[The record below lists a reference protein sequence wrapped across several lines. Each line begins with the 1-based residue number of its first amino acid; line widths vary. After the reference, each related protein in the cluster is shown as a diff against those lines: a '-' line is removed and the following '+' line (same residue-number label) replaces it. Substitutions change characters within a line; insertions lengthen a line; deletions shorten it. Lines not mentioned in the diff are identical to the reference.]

1 MTEKELMQAAVENA
15 VETSDPELISKQ
27 KYLYKTFEIWTE
39 NIDLEDRDNPENK
52 SALKLLSLVN
62 KWLSGVVKDGRYYW
76 CIDTNLH
83 YHDNGV
89 DFSASE
95 DASKKEV
102 KEFKLPN
109 AFKEV
114 SEKVFYGDLRDI
126 TARIYDNG
134 AIEIEWYQ
142 STECL
147 IPEKLISK
155 ENESIMR
162 HHLMRHHLR
171 EDALPLPRKQH
182 QALIDTINRC
192 DAELVYKEEILEDW
206 REVMTEDFDKED
218 PSFALEFKLIDNLIS
233 QLGSALKDGERY
245 YWARD
250 TYYPSYEDEEFNEF
264 DYFYNVKHTS
274 TEVKLTPEEI
284 KYCKDNGGDWLH
296 ATATVFEDGV
306 VGIDWDTYLGYGD
319 CFIPERLVRH
329 VKRSGESDYDDE
341 VNELDLDF

>member
-27 KYLYKTFEIWTE
+27 EYLDKTFEIWTE
-39 NIDLEDRDNPENK
+39 NIDLEDKDSPENK

-83 YHDNGV
+83 YHDNNV
-89 DFSASE
+89 DFNASE
-95 DASKKEV
+95 DVSKKEV

-109 AFKEV
+109 AFKEI
-114 SEKVFYGDLRDI
+114 SEEVFYGDLRDI

-155 ENESIMR
+155 ENESIRR
-162 HHLMRHHLR
+162 HYLR
-171 EDALPLPRKQH
+171 EDTLHSKLH
-182 QALIDTINRC
+182 QALIDTINNH
-192 DAELVYKEEILEDW
+192 DAELVSKEEILEDW
-206 REVMTEDFDKED
+206 RETMTEDFDEED
-218 PSFALEFKLIDNLIS
+218 PSFAPNFKMVDSIIS

-250 TYYPSYEDEEFNEF
+250 TYAPIYEDDDFNEV
-264 DYFYNVKHTS
+264 DYEDKVKHTS

-284 KYCKDNGGDWLH
+284 RYCKDNGGDWLH

-306 VGIDWDTYLGYGD
+306 VVIDWNTYLGYGD
-319 CFIPERLVRH
+319 CFIPERLVG
-329 VKRSGESDYDDE
+329 SIDQDDESDDDE

>member
-27 KYLYKTFEIWTE
+27 EYLDKTFEIWTE

-52 SALKLLSLVN
+52 SALKLLYLVN
-62 KWLSGVVKDGRYYW
+62 KWLSSVVKDGRYYW

-83 YHDNGV
+83 YDDNDV

-109 AFKEV
+109 AFKDV
-114 SEKVFYGDLRDI
+114 SEEVFYGDLRDI

-155 ENESIMR
+155 EE
-162 HHLMRHHLR
+162 
-171 EDALPLPRKQH
+171 
-182 QALIDTINRC
+182 
-192 DAELVYKEEILEDW
+192 
-206 REVMTEDFDKED
+206 
-218 PSFALEFKLIDNLIS
+218 
-233 QLGSALKDGERY
+233 
-245 YWARD
+245 
-250 TYYPSYEDEEFNEF
+250 
-264 DYFYNVKHTS
+264 
-274 TEVKLTPEEI
+274 
-284 KYCKDNGGDWLH
+284 
-296 ATATVFEDGV
+296 
-306 VGIDWDTYLGYGD
+306 
-319 CFIPERLVRH
+319 
-329 VKRSGESDYDDE
+329 YDDE
-341 VNELDLDF
+341 RLDEDINKMLENMFSFDFNKKKRFN

>member
-27 KYLYKTFEIWTE
+27 EYLDKTFEIWTE

-52 SALKLLSLVN
+52 SALKLLSLIN
-62 KWLSGVVKDGRYYW
+62 EWLSGVVKDGRYYW

-83 YHDNGV
+83 YHDNDV

-109 AFKEV
+109 AFKDV
-114 SEKVFYGDLRDI
+114 SEEVFYGDLRDI

-155 ENESIMR
+155 EE
-162 HHLMRHHLR
+162 
-171 EDALPLPRKQH
+171 
-182 QALIDTINRC
+182 
-192 DAELVYKEEILEDW
+192 
-206 REVMTEDFDKED
+206 
-218 PSFALEFKLIDNLIS
+218 
-233 QLGSALKDGERY
+233 
-245 YWARD
+245 
-250 TYYPSYEDEEFNEF
+250 
-264 DYFYNVKHTS
+264 
-274 TEVKLTPEEI
+274 
-284 KYCKDNGGDWLH
+284 
-296 ATATVFEDGV
+296 
-306 VGIDWDTYLGYGD
+306 
-319 CFIPERLVRH
+319 
-329 VKRSGESDYDDE
+329 YDDE
-341 VNELDLDF
+341 RLDEDIDTMLENMFSFDFNKNNKTRLK

>member
-27 KYLYKTFEIWTE
+27 EYLDKTFEIWTE
-39 NIDLEDRDNPENK
+39 NIDLEDKDSPENK
-52 SALKLLSLVN
+52 SALKLLFLVN
-62 KWLSGVVKDGRYYW
+62 KWLSGIVKDGRYYW

-83 YHDNGV
+83 YHDFN
-89 DFSASE
+89 ASE

-109 AFKEV
+109 AFKDV
-114 SEKVFYGDLRDI
+114 SEKVFYGDLRDV
-126 TARIYDNG
+126 TALIYDNG

-155 ENESIMR
+155 ENEIIRR
-162 HHLMRHHLR
+162 HYLR
-171 EDALPLPRKQH
+171 EDTLHSELH
-182 QALIDTINRC
+182 QALIDTINHH
-192 DAELVYKEEILEDW
+192 DAELVSKEEILEDW
-206 REVMTEDFDKED
+206 RETMTEDFDEED
-218 PSFALEFKLIDNLIS
+218 PSFAPNFKMVDSIIS

-250 TYYPSYEDEEFNEF
+250 TYAPIYEDDDFNEV
-264 DYFYNVKHTS
+264 DYEDKVKHTS

-284 KYCKDNGGDWLH
+284 RYCKDNGGDWLH

-306 VGIDWDTYLGYGD
+306 VVIDWDTYLGYGD
-319 CFIPERLVRH
+319 CFIPERLVGS
-329 VKRSGESDYDDE
+329 VKQDDESDDDE

>member
-1 MTEKELMQAAVENA
+1 MTEKELMQAAVKNA

-27 KYLYKTFEIWTE
+27 EYLDKTFEIWTE
-39 NIDLEDRDNPENK
+39 NIDLEDRGNPENK
-52 SALKLLSLVN
+52 SALKLISLVN

-76 CIDTNLH
+76 CIDTSLH
-83 YHDNGV
+83 YH

-109 AFKEV
+109 AFKDV

-155 ENESIMR
+155 ENESIR
-162 HHLMRHHLR
+162 RPHLR
-171 EDALPLPRKQH
+171 EDALSRKQHRKQH

-192 DAELVYKEEILEDW
+192 DAELVSKEEILEDW

-218 PSFALEFKLIDNLIS
+218 PSFALEFKLIDSLIS

-264 DYFYNVKHTS
+264 DYFYNVKSTS
-274 TEVKLTPEEI
+274 TKVKLTPEEI
-284 KYCKDNGGDWLH
+284 KYCKDHGGDWLN

-306 VGIDWDTYLGYGD
+306 VVIDWDTYLGYGD
-319 CFIPERLVRH
+319 CFIPERLVRS
-329 VKRSGESDYDDE
+329 VKQDDESDDDE

>member
-27 KYLYKTFEIWTE
+27 EYLNKTFEIWTE
-39 NIDLEDRDNPENK
+39 NIDLEDKGNPETK
-52 SALKLLSLVN
+52 SALKLLYLVN

-83 YHDNGV
+83 YHDNDV
-89 DFSASE
+89 DFNASE

-109 AFKEV
+109 NFKDV
-114 SEKVFYGDLRDI
+114 SEEVFYGDLRDI

-155 ENESIMR
+155 ENKIMSR
-162 HHLMRHHLR
+162 HSMR
-171 EDALPLPRKQH
+171 EDTLPRKQR

-192 DAELVYKEEILEDW
+192 DAELVSKEEILEDW

-218 PSFALEFKLIDNLIS
+218 PSFALEFKLIDSLIS

-264 DYFYNVKHTS
+264 DYFYNVKSTS
-274 TEVKLTPEEI
+274 TKVKLTPEEI
-284 KYCKDNGGDWLH
+284 KYCKDNGGDWLN

-319 CFIPERLVRH
+319 CFIPKRLVGS
-329 VKRSGESDYDDE
+329 VKQDDESDDDDE

>member
-27 KYLYKTFEIWTE
+27 EYLDKTFEIWTE

-52 SALKLLSLVN
+52 SALKLLSLIN
-62 KWLSGVVKDGRYYW
+62 EWLSGVVKDGRYYW
-76 CIDTNLH
+76 CIDTSLH
-83 YHDNGV
+83 YDDNDV

-109 AFKEV
+109 AFKDV
-114 SEKVFYGDLRDI
+114 SEEVFYGDLRDI

-155 ENESIMR
+155 ENESIR
-162 HHLMRHHLR
+162 RHHLR
-171 EDALPLPRKQH
+171 EDTLHSKQH
-182 QALIDTINRC
+182 QALIDTINRY
-192 DAELVYKEEILEDW
+192 DAELVSKEEILEDW
-206 REVMTEDFDKED
+206 REVMTEDFDEED
-218 PSFALEFKLIDNLIS
+218 PSFAPHFKMVDNLIS

-250 TYYPSYEDEEFNEF
+250 TFYPSYEDEEFNEF
-264 DYFYNVKHTS
+264 NYFDNVKHTI
-274 TEVKLTPEEI
+274 TEVKLTPEDI
-284 KYCKDNGGDWLH
+284 AACKDCGGDWIR
-296 ATATVFEDGV
+296 AESVVFEDGV
-306 VGIDWDTYLGYGD
+306 VVIDWDTYVGYGD
-319 CFIPERLVRH
+319 CFIPERLVGS
-329 VKRSGESDYDDE
+329 VKQDDESDDDDE
-341 VNELDLDF
+341 ANELDLDF

>member
-76 CIDTNLH
+76 CIDTSLH
-83 YHDNGV
+83 YHNNDV

-155 ENESIMR
+155 ENESMR
-162 HHLMRHHLR
+162 RHSMR
-171 EDALPLPRKQH
+171 EDTLPLPRKQH

-192 DAELVYKEEILEDW
+192 DAELVSKEEILEDW
-206 REVMTEDFDKED
+206 REVMTEDFDEKD

-306 VGIDWDTYLGYGD
+306 VVIDWDTYMGYGD
-319 CFIPERLVRH
+319 CFIPKRLVGS
-329 VKRSGESDYDDE
+329 VKQDDESDDDE

>member
-15 VETSDPELISKQ
+15 VKTGDPELISKQ
-27 KYLYKTFEIWTE
+27 EYLDKTFEIWTE
-39 NIDLEDRDNPENK
+39 NIDLEDRDNPETR

-62 KWLSGVVKDGRYYW
+62 KWLSGIVKDGRYYW
-76 CIDTNLH
+76 CIDTSLH
-83 YHDNGV
+83 YH

-109 AFKEV
+109 AFKDV

-155 ENESIMR
+155 ENESIR
-162 HHLMRHHLR
+162 RHHLR
-171 EDALPLPRKQH
+171 EDTISRKQR

-192 DAELVYKEEILEDW
+192 DAELVSKEEILEDW

-218 PSFALEFKLIDNLIS
+218 PSFALEVKLIDSLIS

-264 DYFYNVKHTS
+264 DYFYNVKSTS
-274 TEVKLTPEEI
+274 TKVKLTPEEI
-284 KYCKDNGGDWLH
+284 KYCKDNGGDWLN

-319 CFIPERLVRH
+319 CFIPKRLVRS
-329 VKRSGESDYDDE
+329 VKQDDESDDDE

>member
-1 MTEKELMQAAVENA
+1 MTEKELMQTAVENA

-27 KYLYKTFEIWTE
+27 EYLDKTFEIWTE
-39 NIDLEDRDNPENK
+39 NIDLEDRDSPENK

-62 KWLSGVVKDGRYYW
+62 EWLSGVVKDGRYYW
-76 CIDTNLH
+76 CIDTSLH
-83 YHDNGV
+83 YDDNDV

-114 SEKVFYGDLRDI
+114 SEEVFYGDLRDI
-126 TARIYDNG
+126 TARIYENG

-155 ENESIMR
+155 ENESIR
-162 HHLMRHHLR
+162 RHHLR
-171 EDALPLPRKQH
+171 EDTLLSRKQR

-192 DAELVYKEEILEDW
+192 DAELVSKEEILEDW

-218 PSFALEFKLIDNLIS
+218 PSFALEFKLIDSLIS

-264 DYFYNVKHTS
+264 DYFYNVKSTS
-274 TEVKLTPEEI
+274 TKVKLTPEEI
-284 KYCKDNGGDWLH
+284 KYCKDNGGDWLN

-319 CFIPERLVRH
+319 CFIPKRLVRS
-329 VKRSGESDYDDE
+329 VKRDDESDDDE